1 MTFKRGSF
9 VAYAGRAAVVQG
21 VMPFTLPSG
30 RSVDCLTLIH
40 TGAPKGVVRVPLE
53 RVADTVRRI
62 SKREAALLDANIPPV
77 GWIGANRMQKA
88 RAAAAAKM
96 ADYGR
101 MGGLAK
107 ARAAAGA

>member
-1 MTFKRGSF
+1 MTFKRGSH

-30 RSVDCLTLIH
+30 RSIDCLVLVH
-40 TGAPKGVVRVPLE
+40 TGPPRGLVRVPLE

-62 SKREAALLDANIPPV
+62 TKREADKLDAHIPEV
-77 GWIGANRMQKA
+77 VWRGRNRMQKA
-88 RAAAAAKM
+88 RATAAAKA
-96 ADYGR
+96 ADFGR

-107 ARAAAGA
+107 ARAAAAA